1 MIYGSYRN
9 ITDTSIRHFFLV
21 DGHVTHSA
29 DWFTDEEAWCP
40 TGIIGLNVSII
51 NHERKSNTFKC
62 FLSDSTSSFF
72 IRVTVHPP
80 NPPPV
85 ILEPKTPLKQ
95 RERST
100 S

>member
-9 ITDTSIRHFFLV
+9 ITDTSIRHFLLV

-51 NHERKSNTFKC
+51 KHE
-62 FLSDSTSSFF
+62 
-72 IRVTVHPP
+72 
-80 NPPPV
+80 
-85 ILEPKTPLKQ
+85 
-95 RERST
+95 
-100 S
+100 